1 MSQTKT
7 DKEDRVVVA
16 VERPFRQRIVELD
29 AARGFAVIMMILHHF
44 IFDLRYVFD
53 LPVFAFQDSEWFIC
67 ALRAPFLALFLMVS
81 GISSNFSRS
90 NLRRGIRLLFFAL
103 SLTVITLLMHNFM
116 TPIYFNILHVLAL
129 SIIIYALTERVSD
142 PKRRSA
148 CLIMSALLAF
158 LIGTVFLQLSATVP
172 SWLLPL
178 NPCAVAEVEMS
189 DYLSFFPWSG
199 FFFLGAV
206 LGSLL
211 YPKPLTLFPNLPR
224 TLALL
229 LKPFSFVGRYA
240 IYFYIFHQPFIL
252 ACLYGLRIL
261 GLL

>member
-1 MSQTKT
+1 MSKT
-7 DKEDRVVVA
+7 ETNKENRIVAA
-16 VERPFRQRIVELD
+16 VERPSRQRIVELD

-53 LPVFAFQDSEWFIC
+53 LPVFAFQDSEWFIYV
-67 ALRAPFLALFLMVS
+67 LRAPFLALFLMVS

-90 NLRRGIRLLFFAL
+90 NLRRGIKLLFFAL
-103 SLTVITLLMHNFM
+103 SLTVITLLMRNFM
-116 TPIYFNILHVLAL
+116 TPIYFNVLHVLAL
-129 SIIIYALTERVSD
+129 SIIIYTLTERVSD
-142 PKRRSA
+142 PRRRSA
-148 CLIMSALLAF
+148 CLIMSASLAF
-158 LIGTVFLQLSATVP
+158 LIGTVFLQLSAAVP

-178 NPCAVAEVEMS
+178 NPHAAAEVEMA
-189 DYLSFFPWSG
+189 DYLPFFPWSG

-211 YPKPLTLFPNLPR
+211 YPKPLTLFPKLPR
-224 TLALL
+224 ALALL
-229 LKPFSFVGRYA
+229 LKPFSFVGRHA
-240 IYFYIFHQPFIL
+240 IYFYIFHQPFLL